1 MKSVMHSHNKPFT
14 YTFSLTLYS
23 PPVMTHPPMS
33 AASDTVC
40 TRSYTELQSPCQYF
54 LTLTTKCSP
63 NVQTSETQIM
73 PNHFQR
79 GFASITWGTEQK
91 VVTVTSHL
99 DWTWKYPRIHN
110 TFRHKVSNWSLSQ
123 FAGGC
128 TMSVWHA

>member
-14 YTFSLTLYS
+14 YMFSLTLYS
-23 PPVMTHPPMS
+23 PPV
-33 AASDTVC
+33 DTPANVC
-40 TRSYTELQSPCQYF
+40 CQWHSLYEIIHWTTKPCQYF
-54 LTLTTKCSP
+54 FTLTTKCSP
-63 NVQTSETQIM
+63 NVWTFDTQIM
-73 PNHFQR
+73 PTHFQW
-79 GFASITWGTEQK
+79 GFASITWGTEHK
-91 VVTVTSHL
+91 VVTVTSHM